1 MIIIVPKAKISSSQL
16 RYFKALGNTFS
27 VPKTPEASL
36 PANVLLSFIISA
48 RTMLSPSAA
57 AFL

>member
-1 MIIIVPKAKISSSQL
+1 MIKIVPRAKISSSQL
-16 RYFKALGNTFS
+16 RFFKALGSTLN

-36 PANVLLSFIISA
+36 PANVLLSFTISA
-48 RTMLSPSAA
+48 CTILSPSAV